1 MNKGWIKLHRQLLDC
16 WIWRVNEPFDKRS
29 AWVDLLLTANH
40 SDTKLLFNGEIIT
53 ITRGQILTSVRQL
66 SAKWNWS
73 VNRTYRFLKML
84 ENENMV
90 QKENNDNRTLLTIV
104 NYSVFQFSENS
115 NGNTNEHTNGNSS
128 GNTDRTL
135 TETPTETVTE
145 HIQECKECNNDKEL
159 KNDKNIKEKD
169 ITNVISKKKSYY
181 PDDELLDE
189 AFNEYVTMR
198 KRIKKPICTDKALHR
213 AMNTLENLSGGDNDL
228 AVKILNQSVDHC
240 WQGLFGL
247 KEDNSNK
254 QGNQNFSKGAID
266 WDNV

>member
-1 MNKGWIKLHRQLLDC
+1 MSNKGNRILGRADICSSIQKISDISVPIILD
-16 WIWRVNEPFDKRS
+16 D
-29 AWVDLLLTANH
+29 
-40 SDTKLLFNGEIIT
+40 
-53 ITRGQILTSVRQL
+53 
-66 SAKWNWS
+66 
-73 VNRTYRFLKML
+73 
-84 ENENMV
+84 
-90 QKENNDNRTLLTIV
+90 
-104 NYSVFQFSENS
+104 SE
-115 NGNTNEHTNGNSS
+115 NSS
-128 GNTDRTL
+128 GNADRTL

-213 AMNTLENLSGGDNDL
+213 AMNTLEKLSGGDNDL

-240 WQGLFGL
+240 WQGLFEL
-247 KEDNSNK
+247 KEDSSNK
-254 QGNQNFSKGAID
+254 QGNQNFNKGAID

>member
-1 MNKGWIKLHRQLLDC
+1 
-16 WIWRVNEPFDKRS
+16 
-29 AWVDLLLTANH
+29 
-40 SDTKLLFNGEIIT
+40 
-53 ITRGQILTSVRQL
+53 
-66 SAKWNWS
+66 
-73 VNRTYRFLKML
+73 ML

-90 QKENNDNRTLLTIV
+90 QKESNDNRTLLTIV

-135 TETPTETVTE
+135 TETPMETVTE

-213 AMNTLENLSGGDNDL
+213 AMNALEKLSGGDNDL
-228 AVKILNQSVDHC
+228 AVEILNQSVDHC
-240 WQGLFGL
+240 WQGLFEL